1 MLGRLVR
8 WIGLIWIAS
17 IGVEGAWA
25 SATAQTI
32 ASEDQVKAGV
42 LLNVARFAEWSGPAG
57 QPVSG
62 ELRLCFVDGASLG
75 PALTEWS
82 GRQLGA
88 RRVATIRVPAPN
100 ALLGNCDVAY
110 VSETD
115 LKGVSLAAL
124 ERAQVLVVS
133 DAKNFARYGAIGLI
147 TLDRRVRFEVN
158 LAALQRA
165 QITLSSR
172 VLQLAAI
179 VEAN

>member
-1 MLGRLVR
+1 M
-8 WIGLIWIAS
+8 
-17 IGVEGAWA
+17 
-25 SATAQTI
+25 
-32 ASEDQVKAGV
+32 
-42 LLNVARFAEWSGPAG
+42 
-57 QPVSG
+57 
-62 ELRLCFVDGASLG
+62 
-75 PALTEWS
+75 
-82 GRQLGA
+82 
-88 RRVATIRVPAPN
+88 
-100 ALLGNCDVAY
+100 
-110 VSETD
+110 SETD

-158 LAALQRA
+158 LAALQRS